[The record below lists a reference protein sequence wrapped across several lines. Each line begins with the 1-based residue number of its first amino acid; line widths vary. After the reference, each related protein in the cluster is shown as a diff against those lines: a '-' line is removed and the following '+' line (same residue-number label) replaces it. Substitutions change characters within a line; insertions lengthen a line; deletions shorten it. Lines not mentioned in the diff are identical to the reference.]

1 MAVNG
6 ADVLVLVN
14 TGTEQTPV
22 WTVVGSQRNATVDEA
37 TEVIDI
43 SSKEKRARRILPGR
57 YSSTLNLD
65 GLYVPDDTAYGL
77 LQSAMRNGTY
87 IQVMI
92 QKENEQVESA
102 SGVVTSLS
110 REYPDQG
117 ESTVTI
123 TIEIDGEW
131 TPVVLGG

>member
-6 ADVLVLVN
+6 ADVLLLVN

-57 YSSTLNLD
+57 YSCTLNLD

-77 LQSAMRNGTY
+77 LQSAMRNGTL

-92 QKENEQVESA
+92 QRENEQIESA

-110 REYPDQG
+110 REYPDQD

-131 TPVVLGG
+131 TPVP

>member
-14 TGTEQTPV
+14 TGTEQAPV

-37 TEVIDI
+37 TETIDI
-43 SSKEKRARRILPGR
+43 SSKEQRARRIIPGR

-77 LQSAMRNGTY
+77 LQSAMRNGTL

-92 QKENEQVESA
+92 QRENEQIESA
-102 SGVVTSLS
+102 SGVVTSLN

-117 ESTVTI
+117 ESTVSA